1 LPVGEWEFLNA
12 DNMCTQTGFKI
23 SCSRQECQH
32 SGQDLLDLQS
42 ATGSARGY
50 LHEEKMAD
58 IETRAITDTAT
69 RWGIDEKLVDEIIQD
84 YTEMIENF
92 ERYINERYPNEN
104 MNVEPYITKEITKKA
119 AKDIA
124 DKYDMDEEVVR
135 MIIQDYTEMIRDSL
149 EREMLE
155 ELD

>member
-1 LPVGEWEFLNA
+1 MNEHDALNE
-12 DNMCTQTGFKI
+12 D
-23 SCSRQECQH
+23 
-32 SGQDLLDLQS
+32 
-42 ATGSARGY
+42 
-50 LHEEKMAD
+50 KMAD

-69 RWGIDEKLVDEIIQD
+69 RWCIDEKLVNEIIQD

-92 ERYINERYPNEN
+92 EQYINERYPNEN
-104 MNVEPYITKEITKKA
+104 MNVQPYITKEITKKA
-119 AKDIA
+119 ARDIA

-135 MIIQDYTEMIRDSL
+135 MIIQNYAEMIRDSL

>member
-1 LPVGEWEFLNA
+1 MNEHNALNE
-12 DNMCTQTGFKI
+12 D
-23 SCSRQECQH
+23 
-32 SGQDLLDLQS
+32 
-42 ATGSARGY
+42 
-50 LHEEKMAD
+50 KMAE

-69 RWGIDEKLVDEIIQD
+69 RWRIDEKVVDEIIQD

-92 ERYINERYPNEN
+92 ERYINERYPDDN
-104 MNVEPYITKEITKKA
+104 MNVQPYITKEITKKA

-135 MIIQDYTEMIRDSL
+135 MIIQDYAEMIRDSL

-155 ELD
+155 ESD

>member
-1 LPVGEWEFLNA
+1 
-12 DNMCTQTGFKI
+12 
-23 SCSRQECQH
+23 
-32 SGQDLLDLQS
+32 
-42 ATGSARGY
+42 
-50 LHEEKMAD
+50 MAE

-69 RWGIDEKLVDEIIQD
+69 RWCVDEKLVDEIIQD
-84 YTEMIENF
+84 HAEMIWNF

-104 MNVEPYITKEITKKA
+104 MNVQLYITREITKKA
-119 AKDIA
+119 ARDIA

-135 MIIQDYTEMIRDSL
+135 MIIQNYAEMIRDSL

>member
-1 LPVGEWEFLNA
+1 MNEHNALN
-12 DNMCTQTGFKI
+12 
-23 SCSRQECQH
+23 
-32 SGQDLLDLQS
+32 
-42 ATGSARGY
+42 
-50 LHEEKMAD
+50 EEKMAA

-69 RWGIDEKLVDEIIQD
+69 RWCIDEKLVNEIIQD

-104 MNVEPYITKEITKKA
+104 MNVQPYITKEITKKTA
-119 AKDIA
+119 RDIA

-135 MIIQDYTEMIRDSL
+135 MIIQDYAEMIRDSL

>member
-1 LPVGEWEFLNA
+1 MNEHNALNE
-12 DNMCTQTGFKI
+12 D
-23 SCSRQECQH
+23 
-32 SGQDLLDLQS
+32 
-42 ATGSARGY
+42 
-50 LHEEKMAD
+50 KMAE
-58 IETRAITDTAT
+58 IETRAISDTAT

-92 ERYINERYPNEN
+92 ERYIDERYPNEN
-104 MNVEPYITKEITKKA
+104 MNVQPYITKEITKKIA
-119 AKDIA
+119 RDIA

-135 MIIQDYTEMIRDSL
+135 MIIQDYAEMIRDSL

>member
-1 LPVGEWEFLNA
+1 MNEHSALNE
-12 DNMCTQTGFKI
+12 D
-23 SCSRQECQH
+23 
-32 SGQDLLDLQS
+32 
-42 ATGSARGY
+42 
-50 LHEEKMAD
+50 KMAE

-69 RWGIDEKLVDEIIQD
+69 RWRIDEKLVDDIIQN

-104 MNVEPYITKEITKKA
+104 MNVQPYITKEITKKTTR
-119 AKDIA
+119 DIA

-135 MIIQDYTEMIRDSL
+135 MIIQDYAEIIRDSL
-149 EREMLE
+149 KREMLE